1 MRNACTARHSGEVSK
16 GDEPIGMQFDW
27 CGPKEPC
34 VIRRSRSTQKGEFL
48 WGFALH
54 QMRMTAKVN
63 AVTDAD
69 VRRAVMR
76 PVAKLLWTLVISAA
90 ATI

>member
-1 MRNACTARHSGEVSK
+1 VGGRGLEIHTERE
-16 GDEPIGMQFDW
+16 I
-27 CGPKEPC
+27 
-34 VIRRSRSTQKGEFL
+34 L

-69 VRRAVMR
+69 VRPAVMR
-76 PVAKLLWTLVISAA
+76 PFAKLLWTLVISAA
-90 ATI
+90 ATIQSYHYD

>member
-1 MRNACTARHSGEVSK
+1 VLAVEDSK
-16 GDEPIGMQFDW
+16 SI
-27 CGPKEPC
+27 
-34 VIRRSRSTQKGEFL
+34 QKGKFL

-69 VRRAVMR
+69 VRPAVMR
-76 PVAKLLWTLVISAA
+76 PFAKLLWTLVISAA